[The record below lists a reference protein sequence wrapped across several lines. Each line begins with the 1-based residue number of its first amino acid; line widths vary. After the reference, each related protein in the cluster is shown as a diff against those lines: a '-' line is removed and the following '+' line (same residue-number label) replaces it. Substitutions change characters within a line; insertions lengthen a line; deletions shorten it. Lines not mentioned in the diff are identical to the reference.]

1 MAERVIAGQ
10 CALVTG
16 GARGIGR
23 ATAEQLVREGLR
35 VVVTDI
41 DGEGALRAATEL
53 SALRLGAGVQPSV
66 RGMALDVRDAAAFGR
81 LVEEIERDFAPVD
94 VLVNNAGI
102 MPIGPFLEQDPAQDD
117 RQIDINL
124 RGVIHGMR
132 AVLPRMVQRRR
143 GHVVNI
149 ASVVGRVPTPYIAV
163 YSATKHA
170 VVGLTEAVRHEHED
184 TGVLFSYVL
193 PSFVNTELTS
203 GTGRV
208 RYPPPV
214 EPGDVA
220 AAVVRAL
227 RYGLVDVYV
236 PRFGKLGALLP
247 ALLPRRV
254 VERIGRWF
262 GVDRVFREIDH
273 AGRAAYESRISR

>member
-23 ATAEQLVREGLR
+23 AVAEQLVREGLR
-35 VVVTDI
+35 VVVADL
-41 DGEGALRAATEL
+41 DAEGAARAASEL
-53 SALRLGAGVQPSV
+53 SALELGAGVAPSV
-66 RGMALDVRDAAAFGR
+66 RGVALDVRDAAAFAR
-81 LVEEIERDFAPVD
+81 LVEELERDFAPID

-102 MPIGPFLEQDPAQDD
+102 MPIGPFLEQDPVLDE

-132 AVLPRMVQRRR
+132 AVLPRMIQRRR
-143 GHVVNI
+143 GHVINM
-149 ASVVGRVPTPYIAV
+149 ASVVGRVPTPYVAV

-170 VVGLTEAVRHEHED
+170 VVGLTEAVRYEYED
-184 TGVLFSYVL
+184 SGVLFSYVL
-193 PSFVNTELTS
+193 PSFVNTELTA

-214 EPGDVA
+214 EPRDVA

-236 PRFGKLGALLP
+236 PRFGKLGAVLP

-262 GVDRVFREIDH
+262 GVDRVFREID
-273 AGRAAYESRISR
+273 AARRAAYESRIRG